1 MQTQIMS
8 MLDAVDS
15 FIWSQYLLIPLLLGT
30 GVYLTLR
37 FLFIQ
42 VRQFPHAV
50 AIAMGRYDNPND
62 EGEIKHFQ
70 ALSAALSATIGTGN
84 IAGVA
89 TAIAAGGPGAV
100 FWMWMT
106 AVFGMCLKFVECT
119 LAVKYRVVH
128 EDGTVSGG
136 PMHYLEKGLG
146 QKWLGVLFALFA
158 VLASFG
164 IGNMTQINSLADAAQ
179 RVRFLNGS
187 FSPEQI
193 NMGAGVIV
201 SVLVGLVILGGIKR
215 IGRFAAVLVPFMAV
229 VYIGGALIIF
239 LSDLKAVPS
248 TFLFIFRD
256 AFQPTAAAGGF
267 AGAAVAQ
274 TIRFGVARGIFSNE
288 SGLGSAPIAHAA
300 ARTNEPVREGLV
312 AMMGPFIDTILI
324 CSMTAFVIVSTGMWT
339 EIGPTGE
346 QLTGAQLTAAAF
358 SQHFPAFGNIIVTLG
373 LLLFTFSTLVS
384 WSYYGDRCASYL
396 FGRGVVIP
404 YRVLFCL
411 VIILGANLELK
422 LVWTFSDIANGLMA
436 LPNLVALL
444 FLGGALRADVR
455 DYFSREH
462 KRYW

>member
-1 MQTQIMS
+1 MEAQILQV
-8 MLDAVDS
+8 LDKVDG
-15 FIWSQYLLIPLLLGT
+15 FVWSQYLLIPLLLGT
-30 GVYLTLR
+30 GIYLTLR

-42 VRQFPHAV
+42 IRHFPHAV

-106 AVFGMCLKFVECT
+106 ALFGMCLKFVECT

-128 EDGTVSGG
+128 ADGTVSGG
-136 PMHYLEKGLG
+136 PMYYLEKGLG

-158 VLASFG
+158 VIASFG
-164 IGNMTQINSLADAAQ
+164 IGNMTQINSLAQATE
-179 RVRFLNGS
+179 RVRFLNAS
-187 FSPEQI
+187 MSPQQI
-193 NMGAGVIV
+193 HMLAGVV
-201 SVLVGLVILGGIKR
+201 VAVLVALVILGGIKR
-215 IGRFAAVLVPFMAV
+215 IGKVASVLVPFMAV
-229 VYIGGALIIF
+229 VYIGGALVNF
-239 LSDLKAVPS
+239 LYNFKAIPD

-267 AGAAVAQ
+267 AGAAVAH
-274 TIRFGVARGIFSNE
+274 TIRYGVARGIFSNE

-324 CSMTAFVIVSTGMWT
+324 CSMTAFVVVSSGLWT
-339 EIGPTGE
+339 AVGADGA

-358 SQHFPAFGNIIVTLG
+358 SQHFPRFGNIIVSLG

-396 FGRGVVIP
+396 FGQGAVLP

-411 VIILGANLELK
+411 VIIVGANLELN
-422 LVWTFSDIANGLMA
+422 LVWTFSDITNGLMA
-436 LPNLVALL
+436 LPNLIALL
-444 FLGGALRADVR
+444 FLGGALTADVR
-455 DYFSREH
+455 DYFSRQH
-462 KRYW
+462 KRFW

>member
-146 QKWLGVLFALFA
+146 QKWLGALFALFA
-158 VLASFG
+158 ILASFG
-164 IGNMTQINSLADAAQ
+164 IGNMTQINSLAHASE
-179 RVRFLNGS
+179 RVRFLNTIMTPS
-187 FSPEQI
+187 QI
-193 NMGAGVIV
+193 HMAAGIV
-201 SVLVGLVILGGIKR
+201 AATLTALVILGGIKR
-215 IGRFAAVLVPFMAV
+215 IGQVASVLVPFMSI
-229 VYIGGALIIF
+229 VYIGGALFIF
-239 LSDLKAVPS
+239 LSDIEAVPS
-248 TFLFIFRD
+248 TFVYIFRD
-256 AFQPTAAAGGF
+256 AFQPSAAAGGF

-274 TIRFGVARGIFSNE
+274 TIRYGVARGIFSNE

-312 AMMGPFIDTILI
+312 AMMEPFIDTIMI
-324 CSMTAFVIVSTGMWT
+324 CSMTAFVVVSSGMWT
-339 EIGPTGE
+339 QVGPTGE

-358 SQHFPAFGNIIVTLG
+358 SRHFPEFGNIVVSMG

-384 WSYYGDRCASYL
+384 WSYYGDRCADYL
-396 FGRGVVIP
+396 FGPRAVVP
-404 YRVLFCL
+404 YRIIFCL
-411 VIILGANLELK
+411 IILVGANLELK

-444 FLGGALRADVR
+444 FLGGAVRADVR
-455 DYFSREH
+455 DYFSRKH